1 LQSEISKWEC
11 YWNSILDSRGATR
24 YWIITDLNAKQKALD
39 HIIRHV
45 ATTLTTTKVDS
56 IVTTDDAKDEI
67 SSLNIL
73 CPLAG
78 NDLFVKYAWTQGH
91 SVTAIDLLPQAV
103 TSMRKHFSGDDDD
116 DDTDWTRKDYAVTT
130 TNSESKE
137 VENGGMVCCW
147 QHKSGRVTLYQGD
160 ITTSIPELHGTFDAI
175 YDKDSFGA
183 IPPSIRSAFCSRMSE
198 YLKAG
203 GILYSEVKFKS
214 DDNPD
219 RHTGPPYHLEK
230 DDFMKDEHFGST
242 FDYVAELGE
251 VYELQRPGAKQMG
264 HILKRTTSKK
274 V

>member
-1 LQSEISKWEC
+1 MSKWGG
-11 YWNSILDSRGATR
+11 YWNDILESGGATR
-24 YWIITDLNAKQKALD
+24 YWIITDLNAKRQALD

-45 ATTLTTTKVDS
+45 ATTQTTTKVDS
-56 IVTTDDAKDEI
+56 FATTDEAKDEFSTTT

-116 DDTDWTRKDYAVTT
+116 ADWTRTDYAVTT

-137 VENGGMVCCW
+137 LENGGMVCCW
-147 QHKSGRVTLYQGD
+147 QHKSDRVTLYQGD
-160 ITTSIPELHGTFDAI
+160 ITTSISDLNGTFDAI

-183 IPPSIRSAFCSRMSE
+183 IPPSIRSAFCTRMSD
-198 YLKAG
+198 YLKVG

-251 VYELQRPGAKQMG
+251 VYEFQWPGAKQTG